1 MAVRSVQAS
10 LNELDQFAANFKQRP
25 FVQHADL
32 FEGAEISW
40 LDSLSKSSQ
49 IPTML
54 PRAIVQRL
62 ESVGTFASSC

>member
-32 FEGAEISW
+32 FEGIDYETVSN
-40 LDSLSKSSQ
+40 LY
-49 IPTML
+49 
-54 PRAIVQRL
+54 IV
-62 ESVGTFASSC
+62 

>member
-32 FEGAEISW
+32 FEVQSMIVRRFHEAICHV
-40 LDSLSKSSQ
+40 L
-49 IPTML
+49 IPVEL
-54 PRAIVQRL
+54 LGVH
-62 ESVGTFASSC
+62 SFWN